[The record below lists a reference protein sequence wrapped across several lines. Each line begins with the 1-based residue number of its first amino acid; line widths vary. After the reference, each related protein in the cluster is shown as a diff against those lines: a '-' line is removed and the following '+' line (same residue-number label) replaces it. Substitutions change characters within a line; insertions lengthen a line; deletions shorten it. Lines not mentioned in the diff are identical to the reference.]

1 MLEHFTLAMVLEGVG
16 GEISPAGGVRN
27 PTRLQAN
34 LRRRFNLHLHLVSL
48 LLHVPQRFGE
58 WWGTG
63 YVGIAGSRTPE
74 SGAAEEV
81 ASMMHPHRAII
92 EKGIGY
98 FGIKT

>member
-34 LRRRFNLHLHLVSL
+34 LRRRFHLHLHLVSPL
-48 LLHVPQRFGE
+48 LQVPPAIWRM
-58 WWGTG
+58 
-63 YVGIAGSRTPE
+63 VGNWVRRAGSRTPE
-74 SGAAEEV
+74 SGVAEEV
-81 ASMMHPHRAII
+81 ASIMPPHGVLI

-98 FGIKT
+98 VGIKT